1 MSHGQYVQE
10 LIQPGIVVP
19 ESMSLISM
27 PYYKGRDTG
36 QAVTL
41 WLLAYQVA
49 TGERKPNFTT
59 FSSSKFKWL
68 Y

>member
-41 WLLAYQVA
+41 
-49 TGERKPNFTT
+49 
-59 FSSSKFKWL
+59 
-68 Y
+68 